1 MKAQGLSTSKT
12 RNFYKKQKGVRLKSD
27 KERLYWSVCVHE
39 YVGFGAHMHVSMWSL
54 KEDKAVAT

>member
-1 MKAQGLSTSKT
+1 MRGLE
-12 RNFYKKQKGVRLKSD
+12 SD
-27 KERLYWSVCVHE
+27 IGSLDWCVCVHE

>member
-1 MKAQGLSTSKT
+1 MT
-12 RNFYKKQKGVRLKSD
+12 RNFYKKKGAGLESD
-27 KERLYWSVCVHE
+27 KERLYWFVCVHE